1 MGAAV
6 EAAVGMGSALP
17 SQGRVEHAQ
26 DWSAV
31 YDGRGTCRMGTD
43 PSASVVD
50 TSLKVHGVRNLRIVD
65 GSAIPVSTPFLALP
79 EVMMLAERAAD
90 LIGGVQTSALADI
103 PVGVSLWE
111 VVQNAEVSP
120 SDMAARA
127 GPSSQE
133 GLPVSTVAVLCA
145 AVSLISGAVTWRF
158 KPQGGAEMSDRYIM
172 A

>member
-1 MGAAV
+1 MG
-6 EAAVGMGSALP
+6 EAAVGMGAALP

-65 GSAIPVSTPFLALP
+65 GSAIPASTPFLALP
-79 EVMMLAERAAD
+79 EVVMLAERAAD
-90 LIGGVQTSALADI
+90 LIGGVQTYAMADI
-103 PVGVSLWE
+103 PNGASLME

-120 SDMAARA
+120 SGLAARTV
-127 GPSSQE
+127 PSSE
-133 GLPVSTVAVLCA
+133 KRLSASTVMSLCA
-145 AVSLISGAVTWRF
+145 AVSLISGAVAWRF
-158 KPQGGAEMSDRYIM
+158 TPRRAAEMSDRYIM